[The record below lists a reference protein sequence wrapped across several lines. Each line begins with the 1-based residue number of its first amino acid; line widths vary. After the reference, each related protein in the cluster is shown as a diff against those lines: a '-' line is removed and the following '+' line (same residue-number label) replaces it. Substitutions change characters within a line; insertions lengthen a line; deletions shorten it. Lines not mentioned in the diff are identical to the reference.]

1 MDGLEVY
8 DFEANL
14 SDEHGLVINLNDVAL
29 QHLIEMLQYLQD
41 DPKFSG
47 KHFHVDDVSG
57 LIGNVPSI
65 IFMRR

>member
-14 SDEHGLVINLNDVAL
+14 SEEHGLVINLNEVAL
-29 QHLIEMLQYLQD
+29 QHLIEMLQYLQE

-47 KHFHVDDVSG
+47 KHFHIDDVQG
-57 LIGNVPSI
+57 
-65 IFMRR
+65 